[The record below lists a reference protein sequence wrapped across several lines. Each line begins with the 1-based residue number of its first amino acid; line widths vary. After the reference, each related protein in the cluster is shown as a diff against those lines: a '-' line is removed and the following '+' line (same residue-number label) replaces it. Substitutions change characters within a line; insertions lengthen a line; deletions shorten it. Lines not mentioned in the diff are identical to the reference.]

1 MCLMPFPIPCGG
13 ISVSAA
19 NAGADRLDIAAVPA
33 SAANCFKYWR
43 RESFGMVATPQESQ
57 SVFPRCSLAA
67 VDDADFRSWATLN
80 RFGLVRKL
88 PILRFALG
96 HSRPR
101 SRQNPA
107 QSGYAMSGDALTPPV
122 PPPALPNARCS
133 PHSDWF

>member
-33 SAANCFKYWR
+33 SAPSCFKYWR
-43 RESFGMVATPQESQ
+43 RENSGMVATPQERQ

-80 RFGLVRKL
+80 LFGLVRKL
-88 PILRFALG
+88 QSCVRAASFAVTLA
-96 HSRPR
+96 P
-101 SRQNPA
+101 
-107 QSGYAMSGDALTPPV
+107 
-122 PPPALPNARCS
+122 
-133 PHSDWF
+133 